1 MSLVEENL
9 DQAFDEVNDILED
22 HPSEIDVLAF
32 KNNQLQKIINT
43 LSHSNE
49 RLLLRIEELEDQLQE
64 KQNTSQVS
72 FNQEYSLMQLDF
84 SDIEDMISTYK
95 QELADY
101 QQTVNTQT
109 KQKNQ
114 IITQLT
120 QEVDT
125 FKRNHDKTNKKVKDL
140 EI

>member
-1 MSLVEENL
+1 
-9 DQAFDEVNDILED
+9 
-22 HPSEIDVLAF
+22 
-32 KNNQLQKIINT
+32 
-43 LSHSNE
+43 
-49 RLLLRIEELEDQLQE
+49 
-64 KQNTSQVS
+64 
-72 FNQEYSLMQLDF
+72 MQLDF